1 MPDFPLALTYDDVLL
16 VPRRSGIGSR
26 SDVDTS
32 ARLTRKLTITAPIV
46 AANMETVTEARMAIA
61 MARAGG
67 LGVIHRF
74 LPLDQQVAEVER
86 VKLARKVRAPG
97 AGAALAHS

>member
-1 MPDFPLALTYDDVLL
+1 
-16 VPRRSGIGSR
+16 
-26 SDVDTS
+26 
-32 ARLTRKLTITAPIV
+32 
-46 AANMETVTEARMAIA
+46 METVTEARMAIA

-86 VKLARKVRAPG
+86 VKRAENLVIAQAVRDRGRRPR
-97 AGAALAHS
+97 SPRRSS